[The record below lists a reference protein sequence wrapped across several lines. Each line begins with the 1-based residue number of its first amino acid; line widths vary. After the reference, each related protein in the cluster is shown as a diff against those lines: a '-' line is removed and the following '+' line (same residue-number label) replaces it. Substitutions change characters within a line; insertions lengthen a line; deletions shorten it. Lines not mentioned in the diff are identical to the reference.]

1 MMFSAYRRARK
12 DRRQCQRIRPFQP
25 STVHNTGEVNTD
37 MHGPGGNQPVS
48 PPIVTPASSMVGWT
62 QFIYALH
69 AFSLLTGIIGAATV
83 VGAFLTGWP
92 SIIAVILN
100 YVKRGDVRGT
110 WLESHFRWQ
119 IRTFWFGLLWVS
131 LCILFVIVTL
141 GLGILIAW
149 LPMAV
154 VGLWFIYRIVRGWL
168 ALSDRRPM
176 YT

>member
-1 MMFSAYRRARK
+1 MEPSGPDDSAVK
-12 DRRQCQRIRPFQP
+12 
-25 STVHNTGEVNTD
+25 
-37 MHGPGGNQPVS
+37 
-48 PPIVTPASSMVGWT
+48 WT
-62 QFIYALH
+62 QIIYALH
-69 AFSLLTGIIGAATV
+69 AFSLLMGIVGAATV

-131 LCILFVIVTL
+131 LCVLFVIGTL
-141 GLGILIAW
+141 GIGIVIAW
-149 LPMAV
+149 LPIAIV
-154 VGLWFIYRIVRGWL
+154 SLWFIYRIARGWV
-168 ALSDRRPM
+168 ALRDRKPM

>member
-1 MMFSAYRRARK
+1 VNSAVSAVTFR
-12 DRRQCQRIRPFQP
+12 RPFQP
-25 STVHNTGEVNTD
+25 STAHNTGEVNAD
-37 MHGPGGNQPVS
+37 MDGPARDQRVS
-48 PPIVTPASSMVGWT
+48 PPIVAPASSLVGWT

-141 GLGILIAW
+141 GLGLLITW